1 MSDSPEAAAALAQPP
16 AAPLGLK
23 LLLGDRRF
31 LAALATRLGAEMAII
46 AFVSSSSLAAVTILG
61 LTPMQDRTAA
71 AAACT
76 IALFG
81 AGAFVA
87 ERRLFGSF
95 ALG

>member
-1 MSDSPEAAAALAQPP
+1 VSDSPEAAAALAQPP
-16 AAPLGLK
+16 AAPLDLT

-31 LAALATRLGAEMAII
+31 LAALATMLGAEMAIT
-46 AFVSSSSLAAVTILG
+46 AFVYSSPLAPVSTLG
-61 LTPMQDRTAA
+61 LTPTQDGTAA

-81 AGAFVA
+81 AAAFVA
-87 ERRLFGSF
+87 QRRLFGSF